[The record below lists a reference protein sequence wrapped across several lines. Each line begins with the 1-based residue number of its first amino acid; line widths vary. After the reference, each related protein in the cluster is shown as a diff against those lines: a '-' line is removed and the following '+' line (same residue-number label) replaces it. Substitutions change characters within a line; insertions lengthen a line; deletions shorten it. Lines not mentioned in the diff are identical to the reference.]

1 MKIFRILQIMSLI
14 GVLIPM
20 GCSDFLEKKSQDEV
34 IVTTVSDFDEFL
46 LGSGYVTYVQY
57 TNLYFLDDDIEYYE
71 SEYYDELSD
80 VMASYGFQSWQP
92 DMWES
97 EEVIRTNWETYTST
111 YSRIMGVNAVLDGID
126 KARGEIEARDQVKAE
141 ALALRGYYYFMLVNT
156 FGEPYNYNKK
166 ALGVP
171 LKLSADIE
179 ENGMPRNTVEEV
191 YMQIVEDLRESS
203 ALFEKYPKRRGNYR
217 INLPTVNILL
227 SRVYLHMER
236 WDSVIVAANK
246 AIQYSEGLT
255 DYTKFSGSNF
265 FMCSYDHSEVEW
277 IYGVGVNIQ
286 FFGPSADLLSRYDK
300 NDCRPGMWFDM
311 GEYSTNRL
319 LKKDYD
325 WMSGSATPV
334 NTVRISEAYLNR
346 AEAYVQKGM
355 TGEALADLNEVRCNR
370 ITGYMNIENVPA
382 NLLEEVRLERRL
394 ELCFDE
400 QRWFDLR
407 RYGMPSIT
415 HRYRYRKSDPWVI
428 YTLREKDPLYTLPLP
443 NEAIRNN
450 VRLEQNASAYEPKR
464 SGVEE

>member
-34 IVTTVSDFDEFL
+34 IVTTVLDFDEFL

-57 TNLYFLDDDIEYYE
+57 ANLYFLDDDIEYYE

-217 INLPTVNILL
+217 INLPTVNI
-227 SRVYLHMER
+227 
-236 WDSVIVAANK
+236 
-246 AIQYSEGLT
+246 
-255 DYTKFSGSNF
+255 
-265 FMCSYDHSEVEW
+265 
-277 IYGVGVNIQ
+277 
-286 FFGPSADLLSRYDK
+286 
-300 NDCRPGMWFDM
+300 
-311 GEYSTNRL
+311 
-319 LKKDYD
+319 
-325 WMSGSATPV
+325 
-334 NTVRISEAYLNR
+334 
-346 AEAYVQKGM
+346 
-355 TGEALADLNEVRCNR
+355 
-370 ITGYMNIENVPA
+370 
-382 NLLEEVRLERRL
+382 
-394 ELCFDE
+394 
-400 QRWFDLR
+400 
-407 RYGMPSIT
+407 
-415 HRYRYRKSDPWVI
+415 
-428 YTLREKDPLYTLPLP
+428 
-443 NEAIRNN
+443 
-450 VRLEQNASAYEPKR
+450 
-464 SGVEE
+464 

>member
-1 MKIFRILQIMSLI
+1 MFRILQVMGLI
-14 GVLIPM
+14 GILISV
-20 GCSDFLEKKSQDEV
+20 GCSDFLERRSQDEV

-57 TNLYFLDDDIEYYE
+57 KSLYYLDDDIQYYE
-71 SEYYDELSD
+71 SPYYDELGD
-80 VMASYGFQSWQP
+80 VIESYGFQSWQP
-92 DMWES
+92 DMWEQERVVS
-97 EEVIRTNWETYTST
+97 SGLETYTT
-111 YSRIMGVNAVLDGID
+111 TFSRIMGVNAVLDGID
-126 KARGEIEARDQVKAE
+126 EASGEIETRDRVKAE
-141 ALALRGYYYFMLVNT
+141 ALALRGYYYFMLVNM

-166 ALGVP
+166 SLGVP

-179 ENGMPRNTVEEV
+179 ENGMFRNTVEEV
-191 YMQIVEDLRESS
+191 YAQIVKDLNEST
-203 ALFEKYPKRRGNYR
+203 ALFEKYPKQRGNYR
-217 INLPTVNILL
+217 INLSTAYILL
-227 SRVYLHMER
+227 SRVYLYMEQ

-255 DYTKFSGSNF
+255 DYTKFTGGNF

-286 FFGPSADLLSRYDK
+286 FFGPSTDLLSKYDR
-300 NDCRPGMWFDM
+300 NDCRPKMWFDM
-311 GEYSTNRL
+311 NEYSTVHL

-325 WMSGSATPV
+325 WTSGSATPV

-355 TGEALADLNEVRCNR
+355 TGEALADLNKLRRNR
-370 ITGYMNIENVPA
+370 IMGYIDVESVPV
-382 NLLEEVRLERRL
+382 NLLEEVRVERRL

-400 QRWFDLR
+400 HRWFDLR
-407 RYGMPSIT
+407 RYGMPSIE
-415 HRYRYRKSDPWVI
+415 HRYRYRKNDPWVI
-428 YTLREKDPLYTLPLP
+428 YTLYEKDPLYTLPLP

-450 VRLEQNASAYEPKR
+450 VKLEQNASAYEPKR

>member
-57 TNLYFLDDDIEYYE
+57 ANLYFLDDDIEYYE

-179 ENGMPRNTVEEV
+179 ENGMPRNSVEEV

-370 ITGYMNIENVPA
+370 ITGYTNIENVPA

>member
-141 ALALRGYYYFMLVNT
+141 ALALRGYYYFMLVST

-171 LKLSADIE
+171 LKLSADID

-370 ITGYMNIENVPA
+370 ITGYTNIENVPA